1 MPRIIKKYRE
11 DAKKRIIAAAIEVAD
26 EKGLD
31 GITLDAIAQ
40 NVGVSIPALYTY
52 FENRDALLSAL
63 VLEVVRKTQ
72 VGLESV
78 FSQDGD
84 IRQKVEELASL
95 LFEER
100 KSYTNI
106 FFQLPVLVH
115 QNPKARDELSEI
127 FHMIRV
133 VIHDYLVRKKNEG
146 MLSQKVDPDEATRI
160 IFAITIG
167 LNFSSLVME
176 LQDIHTIRKTWI
188 DTVKRSLLIG
198 IEQG

>member
-1 MPRIIKKYRE
+1 MPRVIQKYHE

-31 GITLDAIAQ
+31 GVTLDAIAQ

-52 FENRDALLSAL
+52 FENREALLSAV

-78 FSQDGD
+78 FSQNGN
-84 IRQKVEELASL
+84 IRKTVEELASL

-106 FFQLPVLVH
+106 FFQLPVLVR

-127 FHMIRV
+127 FHTIRV
-133 VIHDYLVRKKNEG
+133 IIHDYLVRKKNEE

-176 LQDIHTIRKTWI
+176 LQDINTIRKTWI
-188 DTVKRSLLIG
+188 DTVERSLLIG
-198 IEQG
+198 TEQG